1 MNKYPELVV
10 DLNKLKENYKQIK
23 KLCKDIKI
31 AGVIKGCTGI
41 FEVAQLLDKEHV
53 DFIASSR
60 MEQLKPLKGK
70 VTCPLMMIRIPMLS
84 EVEEIVKYTDIS
96 LNSELEIL
104 KALDKEAKRQNKIH
118 EVILMKELGDL
129 REGFY
134 KEEDI
139 IEAALLVENDL
150 DNLVLAGIGTNLGC
164 YGAIVA
170 TKEKLEELVRVAE
183 HIENKIDRKLKYISG
198 GATTSIPRLIEG
210 NMPER
215 INMLRIGEGI
225 LLARDLKDL
234 WGYDIENMNQDV
246 FTLRCEVIEVKDKP
260 TYPVG
265 KIFVDAFGNKPTYED
280 KGIRRRALLAVGKVD
295 YAFPEDL
302 VPKNNKIKIIG
313 ASSDH
318 TIIDVEDD
326 ENIKVGDILE
336 FNLTYSTLV
345 YISNSQNIKK
355 VFKGKNS

>member
-10 DLNKLKENYKQIK
+10 DLDKLKENYKQIK

-41 FEVAQLLDKEHV
+41 PEVAQLLDKEHV

-60 MEQLKPLKGK
+60 IEQLKPLKGK

-96 LNSELEIL
+96 LNSELEVL

-118 EVILMKELGDL
+118 EVILMKDLGDL

-139 IEAALLVENDL
+139 IEAALFVENDL

-280 KGIRRRALLAVGKVD
+280 KGIRRRALLAIGKVD
-295 YAFPEDL
+295 YAFSEDL

-345 YISNSQNIKK
+345 YVSNSQNIKK
-355 VFKGKNS
+355 VFKGKKS

>member
-1 MNKYPELVV
+1 MNKYPELVI
-10 DLNKLKENYKQIK
+10 DLDKLKENYKQIK

-41 FEVAQLLDKEHV
+41 PEVAQLLDKEHV

-60 MEQLKPLKGK
+60 IEQLKPLKSK

-96 LNSELEIL
+96 LNSELEVL

-118 EVILMKELGDL
+118 EVILMKDLGDL

-139 IEAALLVENDL
+139 IEAALFVENDL

-225 LLARDLKDL
+225 LLARDLKNL

-280 KGIRRRALLAVGKVD
+280 KGIRRRALLAIGKVD
-295 YAFPEDL
+295 YAFSEDL

-345 YISNSQNIKK
+345 YVSNSQNIKK
-355 VFKGKNS
+355 VFKGKKS

>member
-10 DLNKLKENYKQIK
+10 DLNKLKENYRQVK

-41 FEVAQLLDKEHV
+41 PEVAQLLDEEHV

-96 LNSELEIL
+96 LNSEIEVL

-118 EVILMKELGDL
+118 EVILMKDLGDL

-150 DNLVLAGIGTNLGC
+150 DNLGLAGIGTNLGC

-170 TKEKLEELVRVAE
+170 TKEKLEELVSVAE
-183 HIENKIDRKLKYISG
+183 DIEKKIGRKLKYISG

-280 KGIRRRALLAVGKVD
+280 KGIRRRALLAIGKVD
-295 YAFPEDL
+295 YAFLEDL
-302 VPKNNKIKIIG
+302 IPKNDKIKVIG

-318 TIIDVEDD
+318 TIIDVEDQKD
-326 ENIKVGDILE
+326 IKVGDILE

-345 YISNSQNIKK
+345 YVSNSQNIKK
-355 VFKGKNS
+355 VFKR

>member
-10 DLNKLKENYKQIK
+10 DLNKLKENYRQVK

-41 FEVAQLLDKEHV
+41 PEVAQLLDEEHAS
-53 DFIASSR
+53 FIASSR

-96 LNSELEIL
+96 LNSEIEVL

-118 EVILMKELGDL
+118 EVILMKDLGDL

-170 TKEKLEELVRVAE
+170 TKEKLEELVSVAE
-183 HIENKIDRKLKYISG
+183 DIEKKIGRKLKYISG

-265 KIFVDAFGNKPTYED
+265 KIFVDAFGNKPIYED
-280 KGIRRRALLAVGKVD
+280 KGIRRRALLAIGKVD
-295 YAFPEDL
+295 YAFLEDL
-302 VPKNNKIKIIG
+302 IPKNDKIKVIG

-318 TIIDVEDD
+318 TIIDVEDQKD
-326 ENIKVGDILE
+326 IKVGDILE

-345 YISNSQNIKK
+345 YVSNSQNIKK
-355 VFKGKNS
+355 VFKR

>member
-10 DLNKLKENYKQIK
+10 DLNKLKENYRQVK

-41 FEVAQLLDKEHV
+41 PEVAQLLDEEHV

-96 LNSELEIL
+96 LNSEIEVL

-118 EVILMKELGDL
+118 EVILMKDLGDL

-170 TKEKLEELVRVAE
+170 TKEKLEELVSVAE
-183 HIENKIDRKLKYISG
+183 DIEKKIGRKLKYISG

-280 KGIRRRALLAVGKVD
+280 KGIRRRALLAIGKVD
-295 YAFPEDL
+295 YAFLEDL
-302 VPKNNKIKIIG
+302 IPKNDKIKVIG

-318 TIIDVEDD
+318 TIIDVEDQKD
-326 ENIKVGDILE
+326 IKVGDILE

-345 YISNSQNIKK
+345 YVSNSQNIKK
-355 VFKGKNS
+355 VFKR

>member
-10 DLNKLKENYKQIK
+10 DLDKLKENYKQIK

-41 FEVAQLLDKEHV
+41 PEVAQLLDKEHV

-60 MEQLKPLKGK
+60 IEQLKPLKGK

-96 LNSELEIL
+96 LNSELEVL

-118 EVILMKELGDL
+118 EVILMKDLGDL

-139 IEAALLVENDL
+139 IEAALFVENDL

-280 KGIRRRALLAVGKVD
+280 KGIRRRALLAIGKVD
-295 YAFPEDL
+295 YAFSEDL

-345 YISNSQNIKK
+345 YVSNSQNIKM
-355 VFKGKNS
+355 VFKGKKS